1 MTKDEAMKLAL
12 EALERANQTA
22 MLFSLKARVPECG
35 EFAGIAQDLDWAVE
49 TLRQALE
56 QPEQEPVAWF
66 VVVKKDGKDRYIQMS
81 EADPEFYV
89 PLYAAPPKREW
100 VGLTD
105 EELSE
110 IYNKNYDD
118 YVSENIGIVDF
129 LMIAG
134 AVEATLKEKNHD

>member
-56 QPEQEPVAWF
+56 QPEQEPVAK
-66 VVVKKDGKDRYIQMS
+66 VDITKKGYIAWLKHDGLEQDQL
-81 EADPEFYV
+81 
-89 PLYAAPPKREW
+89 LYTAPPKPCVNRGLMEALKQIADETYDEW
-100 VGLTD
+100 TNGA
-105 EELSE
+105 
-110 IYNKNYDD
+110 KAQR
-118 YVSENIGIVDF
+118 
-129 LMIAG
+129 IA
-134 AVEATLKEKNHD
+134 EAAIKAALKEKNHD